1 VVRASCYDE
10 KHVKRP
16 TKEALRRE
24 LLAQLEAHL
33 ETARAAHA
41 SATEGAISD
50 DARPENDKDTRGL
63 EQSYLARGIAGRVA
77 ELEAA
82 VESIAAMTLAKSTRV
97 AIGALVTVEQGD
109 ADKERT
115 LYIAPHGGGLT
126 LSGDITVVTPTSPMG
141 RALLGKVVD
150 DDAELVTGGTTRSL
164 TITAIA

>member
-1 VVRASCYDE
+1 M
-10 KHVKRP
+10 KKP
-16 TKEALRRE
+16 KKEDLRRK
-24 LLAQLEAHL
+24 LLAQLEAQL

-50 DARPENDKDTRGL
+50 EARPENDKDTRGL

-82 VESIAAMTLAKSTRV
+82 VTAVASMTIAKSLRV
-97 AIGALVTVEQGD
+97 AIGAVVSIDED
-109 ADKERT
+109 DKERT

-150 DDAELVTGGTTRSL
+150 DEAELVAGGATRSL
-164 TITAIA
+164 AITDIA

>member
-1 VVRASCYDE
+1 M
-10 KHVKRP
+10 KKP

-24 LLAQLEAHL
+24 LLTQLEAQL

-50 DARPENDKDTRGL
+50 EARPENDKDTRGL

-82 VESIAAMTLAKSTRV
+82 VTSIAAMTVAKSTRV
-97 AIGALVTVEQGD
+97 AIGALVTIDED
-109 ADKERT
+109 DKERT

-126 LSGDITVVTPTSPMG
+126 LAGDITVVTPTSPMG

-150 DDAELVTGGTTRSL
+150 DDAELVAGGATRSL
-164 TITAIA
+164 AITHLA

>member
-1 VVRASCYDE
+1 
-10 KHVKRP
+10 VK
-16 TKEALRRE
+16 KEALRSE
-24 LLAQLEAHL
+24 LLAQLEVQL

-82 VESIAAMTLAKSTRV
+82 VTAVGSMSIAKSARV
-97 AIGALVTVEQGD
+97 SIGAVVTIDED
-109 ADKERT
+109 AKERT

-126 LSGDITVVTPTSPMG
+126 LTGDITVVTPTSPMG

-150 DDAELVTGGTTRSL
+150 DDAELVAGGTTRSL
-164 TITAIA
+164 AITHIA